1 MVDALENS
9 LKACLDMFRPCD
21 KFGYDAYRIMI
32 TGLDKKEYNFISSI
46 VGSLIDARRAA

>member
-32 TGLDKKEYNFISSI
+32 TGLDQKEYNFISSI